1 MSDTVIS
8 IGQQISDTVIHLP
21 QTDATGLSENWLFKH
36 CGEMHWDYLCAAMG
50 VSGVNSEEMRDDA
63 GKRLYPTFV
72 AIRGR
77 YATPLSMVQMD
88 QRFQTSGELTH
99 FGRAFFHS
107 AVTFGNEETRF
118 ELEMLT
124 TFVARNKN
132 GLNDLYQ
139 SLPPANLVYNSRP
152 LSSPPPL
159 LKLSQ
164 ALRHGEV
171 MEYDFLGYHF
181 TLSED
186 SLDLQMSFEPSPYID
201 YNGAGLLYFAAYP
214 TIADTIERRL
224 IEKHHLADTARDWA
238 AQSSTIARDVFYY
251 RNLDLGKNLIATLKR
266 FDRVGENVILHT
278 LLTNEVD
285 GERLAEIITAKRL
298 LDRSTEVS

>member
-1 MSDTVIS
+1 MSDTI
-8 IGQQISDTVIHLP
+8 IHLP

-36 CGEMHWDYLCAAMG
+36 CGERHWDYLCAAMG
-50 VSGVNSEEMRDDA
+50 VSGVNSQAMRNDA

-88 QRFQTSGELTH
+88 QHFQTTVALTH

-107 AVTFGNEETRF
+107 TITFSNEETRF

-132 GLNDLYQ
+132 GLNALHQ
-139 SLPPANLVYNSRP
+139 SLPSANLVYNSTP
-152 LSSPPPL
+152 LNSPPPL

-164 ALRHGEV
+164 ALRHGEIT
-171 MEYDFLGYHF
+171 EYDFLGHHF
-181 TLSED
+181 KLSECAPG
-186 SLDLQMSFEPSPYID
+186 LQMAFEPSPYID

-224 IEKHHLADTARDWA
+224 ISEHHLADPSRDWA

-251 RNLDLGKNLIATLKR
+251 RNLDLGKRLVATLKR

-285 GERLAEIITAKRL
+285 GKPLAEIITAKRL
-298 LDRSTEVS
+298 LSESTEG

>member
-1 MSDTVIS
+1 M
-8 IGQQISDTVIHLP
+8 SDTVIHLP

-50 VSGVNSEEMRDDA
+50 VSGVNSQEMRDDA
-63 GKRLYPTFV
+63 GRRLYPTFV
-72 AIRGR
+72 AIKGR

-88 QRFQTSGELTH
+88 QRFQTAVELTH
-99 FGRAFFHS
+99 FGRVFFHS
-107 AVTFGNEETRF
+107 TIAFGNEETRF

-132 GLNDLYQ
+132 GLNDLHQ
-139 SLPPANLVYNSRP
+139 SLPSANLVYNSRP
-152 LSSPPPL
+152 LNSPPPL

-171 MEYDFLGYHF
+171 MEYDFLGHHF
-181 TLSED
+181 ALSED
-186 SLDLQMSFEPSPYID
+186 ALGLQMSFEPSPYID

-224 IEKHHLADTARDWA
+224 IGKHHLADTARDWA

-266 FDRVGENVILHT
+266 FDRVGENVVLHT

-285 GERLAEIITAKRL
+285 GARLAEIITAKRL
-298 LDRSTEVS
+298 LDGSTEVS

>member
-1 MSDTVIS
+1 MSE
-8 IGQQISDTVIHLP
+8 TVIHLP

-36 CGEMHWDYLCAAMG
+36 CGEAHWDYLCAAMG
-50 VSGVNSEEMRDDA
+50 VSGVNSEQMRDDT

-77 YATPLSMVQMD
+77 YQTPLCTVQMD
-88 QRFQTSGELTH
+88 QRFQTSVELAH
-99 FGRAFFHS
+99 FGRVFFHS
-107 AVTFGNEETRF
+107 TISFDNEETRF

-124 TFVARNKN
+124 TFVARNKSGRN
-132 GLNDLYQ
+132 ALHQ
-139 SLPPANLVYNSRP
+139 SLPSANLVYRSRP
-152 LSSPPPL
+152 LDAPPPL

-164 ALRHGEV
+164 ALRHGDV
-171 MEYDFLGYHF
+171 AEYDILGYRF
-181 TLSED
+181 AFCED
-186 SLDLQMSFEPSPYID
+186 GLGLQMSFEPSPYID

-224 IEKHHLADTARDWA
+224 IGKHHLADPARDWA

-251 RNLDLGKNLIATLKR
+251 RNLDLGKNLVATLKR

-278 LLTNEVD
+278 LLTSEVD
-285 GERLAEIITAKRL
+285 GARLAEVITAKRL
-298 LDRSTEVS
+298 L

>member
-1 MSDTVIS
+1 MN
-8 IGQQISDTVIHLP
+8 DTVIHLP

-50 VSGVNSEEMRDDA
+50 VSGVNSQEMRDDA

-72 AIRGR
+72 AIKGR

-88 QRFQTSGELTH
+88 QHFQTTVKLNH

-107 AVTFGNEETRF
+107 TVTFGNEETRF
-118 ELEMLT
+118 DLEMLT

-132 GLNDLYQ
+132 GLNDLHQ
-139 SLPPANLVYNSRP
+139 SLPSANLVYNSRP
-152 LSSPPPL
+152 LNSPPPL

-164 ALRHGEV
+164 ALRHGEL
-171 MEYDFLGYHF
+171 MEYDFLGRHLA
-181 TLSED
+181 LSEPA
-186 SLDLQMSFEPSPYID
+186 LGLQMSFEPSPYID

-224 IEKHHLADTARDWA
+224 IGNHLLADPTRDWA
-238 AQSSTIARDVFYY
+238 TQSSTIARDVFYY
-251 RNLDLGKNLIATLKR
+251 RNLDLGKSLIATLKR
-266 FDRVGENVILHT
+266 FDRAGENVILHT

-285 GERLAEIITAKRL
+285 GAPLAELITAKRL
-298 LDRSTEVS
+298 LN

>member
-1 MSDTVIS
+1 M
-8 IGQQISDTVIHLP
+8 SDTVIHLP

-36 CGEMHWDYLCAAMG
+36 CGEMHWDRLCAAMG
-50 VSGVNSEEMRDDA
+50 VSGVNSREMRDDA

-77 YATPLSMVQMD
+77 YASPLSAVQMD
-88 QRFQTSGELTH
+88 QRFQTTVELAH
-99 FGRAFFHS
+99 FGRVFFHS
-107 AVTFGNEETRF
+107 AIAFANEESRF
-118 ELEMLT
+118 DLEMLT
-124 TFVARNKN
+124 TFVARNKS
-132 GLNDLYQ
+132 GLNDLHQ
-139 SLPPANLVYNSRP
+139 SLPSANLVYNSRP
-152 LSSPPPL
+152 LNSPPPL

-171 MEYDFLGYHF
+171 MEYDLLGYHF
-181 TLSED
+181 ALSGNAPG
-186 SLDLQMSFEPSPYID
+186 LRMSFEPSPYID

-214 TIADTIERRL
+214 TIADTVERRL
-224 IEKHHLADTARDWA
+224 IEKHRLADPARDWA

-251 RNLDLGKNLIATLKR
+251 RNLDLGKNLVATLKR

-285 GERLAEIITAKRL
+285 GARLAEIITAKRL
-298 LDRSTEVS
+298 LDGSTEVS